1 MKKLVIIP
9 GGFHPFHAGHK
20 ALYDAAVAAFP
31 TADVYI
37 AATDD
42 RSERPF
48 PFAIKKKLAQLA
60 GVPPHRFIQVNSP
73 FKPDEITSHYPDN
86 DTQLIFVKSQKNA
99 KNGPDPEGPFPAE
112 VDPKT
117 GQLPLVTRGA
127 RKGQPVSDWLQYYK
141 RNGAEPMS
149 QHGYLKYLPVHEFS
163 GMTSGSEIRAKW
175 ANYDDAT
182 KAQLINIMYPA
193 TENNPKLTDVTVK
206 LMDHGMGITKPA
218 TKKPV
223 GEDQGNGQLLAKT
236 IALTPTGPASDTV
249 DEATL
254 VNNPE
259 RGVEIRPSGGL
270 GSWTE
275 DTLKS
280 SLIKQFVEIAGLLK
294 AGNYRGVEHLL
305 YKAGA
310 MQSKVQALA
319 RLEDFN
325 AKQGRRPI
333 AKGREVD
340 IGENT
345 DYIDEAAYQK
355 T

>member
-20 ALYDAAVAAFP
+20 ALYDKAVEAFP
-31 TADVYI
+31 SADVYI

-60 GVPPHRFIQVNSP
+60 GVPPHRFIQVKSP

-141 RNGAEPMS
+141 RNGLAPMS
-149 QHGYLKYLPVHEFS
+149 QHGYLKYLPVHEFN

-182 KAQLINIMYPA
+182 KAQLVNIMYPA
-193 TENNPKLTDVTVK
+193 TVNNPRLTDVTVK
-206 LMDHGMGITKPA
+206 LMDNGMGTDSKEAPAETKNLN
-218 TKKPV
+218 KKAMADIVRKQSP
-223 GEDQGNGQLLAKT
+223 
-236 IALTPTGPASDTV
+236 V

-254 VNNPE
+254 VNDPDQGE
-259 RGVEIRPSGGL
+259 LIRPTGGL
-270 GSWTE
+270 GTWNE

-280 SLIKQFVEIAGLLK
+280 SLAKQFAEIIGMLK
-294 AGNYRGVEHLL
+294 SGNYRGVEHLL

-319 RLEDFN
+319 RLEDFRQ
-325 AKQGRRPI
+325 KQGRRPV
-333 AKGREVD
+333 ARGREID
-340 IGENT
+340 IGENN
-345 DYIDEAAYQK
+345 DYIDETNQ
-355 T
+355 

>member
-20 ALYDAAVAAFP
+20 ALYDKAVEAFP
-31 TADVYI
+31 SADVYI

-60 GVPPHRFIQVNSP
+60 GVPPHRFIQVKSP

-141 RNGAEPMS
+141 RNGLAPMS
-149 QHGYLKYLPVHEFS
+149 QHGYLKYLPVHEFN

-175 ANYDDAT
+175 TNYDDAT
-182 KAQLINIMYPA
+182 KAQLVNIMYPA
-193 TENNPKLTDVTVK
+193 TANNPRLTDVTVK
-206 LMDHGMGITKPA
+206 LMDNGMGTDSKEAPAETKNLN
-218 TKKPV
+218 KKAMADIVRKQSP
-223 GEDQGNGQLLAKT
+223 
-236 IALTPTGPASDTV
+236 V

-254 VNNPE
+254 VNDPDQGE
-259 RGVEIRPSGGL
+259 LIRPTGGL
-270 GSWTE
+270 GTWNE

-280 SLIKQFVEIAGLLK
+280 SLAKQFAEIIGMLK
-294 AGNYRGVEHLL
+294 SGNYRGAEHLL

-319 RLEDFN
+319 RLEDFRQ
-325 AKQGRRPI
+325 KQGRRPV
-333 AKGREVD
+333 ARGREID
-340 IGENT
+340 IGENN
-345 DYIDEAAYQK
+345 DYIDETSQ
-355 T
+355 

>member
-20 ALYDAAVAAFP
+20 ALYDKAVEAFP
-31 TADVYI
+31 SADVYI

-60 GVPPHRFIQVNSP
+60 GVPPHRFIQVKSP

-141 RNGAEPMS
+141 RNGLAPMS
-149 QHGYLKYLPVHEFS
+149 QHGYLKYLPVHEFN

-175 ANYDDAT
+175 TNYDDAT
-182 KAQLINIMYPA
+182 KAQLVNIMYPA
-193 TENNPKLTDVTVK
+193 TANNPRLTDVTVK
-206 LMDHGMGITKPA
+206 LMDNGMGTDSKEAPAETKNLN
-218 TKKPV
+218 KKAMADIVRKQSP
-223 GEDQGNGQLLAKT
+223 
-236 IALTPTGPASDTV
+236 V

-254 VNNPE
+254 VNDPDQGE
-259 RGVEIRPSGGL
+259 LIRPTGGL
-270 GSWTE
+270 GTWNE

-280 SLIKQFVEIAGLLK
+280 SLAKQFAEIIGMLK
-294 AGNYRGVEHLL
+294 SGNYRGAEYLL

-319 RLEDFN
+319 RLEDFRQ
-325 AKQGRRPI
+325 KQGRRPV
-333 AKGREVD
+333 ARGREID
-340 IGENT
+340 IGENN
-345 DYIDEAAYQK
+345 DYIDETSQ
-355 T
+355 

>member
-20 ALYDAAVAAFP
+20 SLYDKAVATFP
-31 TADVYI
+31 SADVYI

-60 GVPPHRFIQVNSP
+60 GVPPHRFIQVKSP

-99 KNGPDPEGPFPAE
+99 KGGSDPEGPFPAE

-141 RNGAEPMS
+141 RNGLAPMS
-149 QHGYLKYLPVHEFS
+149 QHGYLKYLPVHEFN

-175 ANYDDAT
+175 ANYDDTT
-182 KAQLINIMYPA
+182 KAQLVNLMYPA
-193 TENNPKLTDVTVK
+193 TVNNTRLTDVTVK
-206 LMDHGMGITKPA
+206 LMDNGMGTDSKQAPAETKNLN
-218 TKKPV
+218 KKAMADIVRKQSP
-223 GEDQGNGQLLAKT
+223 
-236 IALTPTGPASDTV
+236 V

-254 VNNPE
+254 VNDPDQGE
-259 RGVEIRPSGGL
+259 LIRPTGGL
-270 GSWTE
+270 GTWNE

-280 SLIKQFVEIAGLLK
+280 SLAKQFAEIIGMLK
-294 AGNYRGVEHLL
+294 SGNYRGAEHLL

-319 RLEDFN
+319 RLEDFRQ
-325 AKQGRRPI
+325 KQGRRPV
-333 AKGREVD
+333 ARGREID
-340 IGENT
+340 IGENN
-345 DYIDEAAYQK
+345 DYIDETRQ
-355 T
+355 